1 MISAASRPNN
11 RLFLLPPSLF
21 SSVSPRPTVSTVTI
35 SSSITI
41 TKIETTSIVC
51 AKLVNVTGPC
61 LKQRGAWVEEPIVLS
76 FHEDF
81 DDTFDLKYSPVLKV
95 ETSATPESTKFH
107 ESRLNNDPS
116 TVVASSVNDEDQY
129 ERQNELPFFFISS
142 FNRWFGSLLSQFV
155 ITTVPTNTII
165 FQQTITVTQ
174 TATVFNTVFVQR
186 CTPSPFPFSLCRKK
200 KSIPS
205 FR

>member
-1 MISAASRPNN
+1 
-11 RLFLLPPSLF
+11 
-21 SSVSPRPTVSTVTI
+21 
-35 SSSITI
+35 
-41 TKIETTSIVC
+41 
-51 AKLVNVTGPC
+51 
-61 LKQRGAWVEEPIVLS
+61 
-76 FHEDF
+76 
-81 DDTFDLKYSPVLKV
+81 
-95 ETSATPESTKFH
+95 
-107 ESRLNNDPS
+107 LNNDPS

-186 CTPSPFPFSLCRKK
+186 YMHSIALAVEKKRSQQTRPSRYA
-200 KSIPS
+200 ITN
-205 FR
+205 FRFEKTIQPAPA